1 MIEAKLLFIRI
12 FYAVLLMVFF
22 AIDAHAGIHEVSH
35 VMVTDVTPLSYSVIW
50 ESSEASTSNLNVFL
64 DEDGAIPAT
73 DITTISQPVQNGD
86 MGIATAAED
95 NGVMKVRVS
104 GLEPDTTYYFQT
116 VTTSKS
122 SADVTYYPESASM
135 MRVTTAKEIVRTEV
149 NADLEVPFTNDLI
162 VQECMLP
169 DGVTPALGALVVA
182 NVEGGYSPVS
192 NFVGDGVVSPQCYVD
207 LNNLFDASASEN
219 KPLYGGEWLV
229 LSRVMGTSGYEM
241 DPYEIPINEQLAE
254 IKPPQVT
261 QRCLCDV
268 DNDGDVDG
276 SDFAV
281 YIADTGRDDCDGD
294 CPADFNGDRI
304 VDSWDLQMVGPDFG
318 KTACAGFPGE

>member
-1 MIEAKLLFIRI
+1 
-12 FYAVLLMVFF
+12 
-22 AIDAHAGIHEVSH
+22 
-35 VMVTDVTPLSYSVIW
+35 MVTDVAPVSFSVIW
-50 ESSEASTSNLNVFL
+50 ASSEASTSNLNVFL
-64 DEDGAIPAT
+64 DEGGSVPAT
-73 DITTISQPVQNGD
+73 DIIIVSQPVDSGD
-86 MGIATAAED
+86 MSIAVAAED

-122 SADVTYYPESASM
+122 SSDVTYYPASAPLM
-135 MRVTTAKEIVRTEV
+135 GVTTAKQIVRTEV
-149 NADLEVPFTNDLI
+149 NEELEVPFTNDLI
-162 VQECMLP
+162 IQECLLP
-169 DGVTPALGALVVA
+169 DGVTPAPGTLVVA
-182 NVEGGYSPVS
+182 NVEGSYSSVS

-207 LNNLFDASASEN
+207 LNNIFDSLTYEN

-229 LSRVMGTSGYEM
+229 LSRMMGMSGYEM

-254 IKPPQVT
+254 MKPPQDT
-261 QRCLCDV
+261 LRCLCDF

-281 YIADTGRDDCDGD
+281 YLADAGRDDCNGD

-304 VDSWDLQMVGPDFG
+304 VNGWDLQMVGPDFG
-318 KTACAGFPGE
+318 RIDCAILP

>member
-1 MIEAKLLFIRI
+1 MKDKILTTTMVSILLF
-12 FYAVLLMVFF
+12 LF
-22 AIDAHAGIHEVSH
+22 AFSNSGQAGVPTISH
-35 VMVTDVTPLSYSVIW
+35 VMVVDTTPVSFAVIW
-50 ESSEASTSNLNVFL
+50 ASSEASTSGLNVFL
-64 DEDGAIPAT
+64 DEGGSVPAT
-73 DITTISQPVQNGD
+73 DITIVSQPVDSGD
-86 MGIATAAED
+86 MSIAIAAED

-104 GLEPDTTYYFQT
+104 GLEPDTAYYFQT

-122 SADVTYYPESASM
+122 SADVTYYPESAPM
-135 MRVTTAKEIVRTEV
+135 LGVTTAKEIVRTVMNGE
-149 NADLEVPFTNDLI
+149 LEVPFTNDLI
-162 VQECMLP
+162 VRECLLT

-207 LNNLFDASASEN
+207 LNNIFDALAYEN

-229 LSRVMGTSGYEM
+229 LSRIMGISGYEM
-241 DPYEIPINEQLAE
+241 DPYETPINEQLAE
-254 IKPPQVT
+254 MKPPQNT
-261 QRCLCDV
+261 LRCLCDF

-281 YIADTGRDDCDGD
+281 YIADAGRDDCNGD

-304 VDSWDLQMVGPDFG
+304 VDSWDFQLLSPDFG
-318 KTACAGFPGE
+318 RIDCSILP